1 VDGDR
6 SRRARRTGAR
16 SSLRRARVAGL
27 GLALIAAALPLA
39 SEPAPKLLRGR
50 LEPVG
55 QPDPAH
61 PVLTD
66 LEVFDGALFVA
77 SAVRPLALPGAAI
90 WRTEDGRSFTPLV
103 LRPEGEGFLRLR
115 AIDGALYA
123 PEADPRGLGEGR
135 ILRSEDGRSFRSEL
149 VAGVA
154 HTFDVAL
161 HQEALVSASAG
172 MDERGVLHRR
182 TPAGWV
188 SAAVVP
194 ALRAHFMASRGGSL
208 FVGLIEPEGSADF
221 VRFRGAVG
229 EGEGEPLQVAPGQAV
244 TTRWFVTGAGRIYWS
259 HRADGEDRVLTS
271 SDGQRWQSVPGL
283 RGRFVSD
290 FAEEGG
296 VLYALAGRGLF
307 GKIGE
312 APFQLVAEAPARGT
326 FGPIRVDAT
335 HRSLDG
341 SASLAAWRGT
351 LWAGSSRDGRLYR
364 LVPEAD

>member
-27 GLALIAAALPLA
+27 ALIAAALTLA

-50 LEPVG
+50 LEPMG
-55 QPDPAH
+55 QPNAAH

-66 LEVFDGALFVA
+66 LEVFDDALYVA

-90 WRTEDGRSFTPLV
+90 WRTEDGRSFTPIA

-123 PEADPRGLGEGR
+123 PEADPRGRGEGR
-135 ILRSEDGRSFRSEL
+135 ILRSEDGRSFRSER

-161 HQEALVSASAG
+161 HQGAVVSASAG
-172 MDERGVLHRR
+172 MDARGVLHRR
-182 TPAGWV
+182 TPNGWV
-188 SAAVVP
+188 RAAPVP
-194 ALRAHFMASRGGSL
+194 ALRAHFMASLGGSL

-221 VRFRGAVG
+221 VRFRGAVS
-229 EGEGEPLQVAPGQAV
+229 EDAAESLQAVPGEPV
-244 TTRWFVTGAGRIYWS
+244 TTRWYVTRAGRIYWS
-259 HRADGEDRVLTS
+259 HYAEGEDRVFTS
-271 SDGQRWQSVPGL
+271 VDGKRWRSVPAL
-283 RGRFVSD
+283 RGRVVSD

-296 VLYALAGRGLF
+296 VLYALAGRGIF
-307 GKIGE
+307 GEVGDG
-312 APFQLVAEAPARGT
+312 PFRLVAEAPARGT
-326 FGPIRVDAT
+326 FGPIRVDDT

-341 SASLAAWRGT
+341 SASLIAWRGT
-351 LWAGSSRDGRLYR
+351 LWAGSSTDGRLYR
-364 LVPEAD
+364 LVPEAP

>member
-1 VDGDR
+1 
-6 SRRARRTGAR
+6 
-16 SSLRRARVAGL
+16 LRRRRIAGL
-27 GLALIAAALPLA
+27 GLALVAVALPLA

-50 LEPVG
+50 LEPSG
-55 QPDPAH
+55 RPDPTHA
-61 PVLTD
+61 VLTD
-66 LEVFDGALFVA
+66 LEVFGNALYVA

-90 WRTEDGRSFTPLV
+90 WRTEDGRSFTPV
-103 LRPEGEGFLRLR
+103 ALRPEGEGFLRLR

-135 ILRSEDGRSFRSEL
+135 ILRSEDGRSFRSER
-149 VAGVA
+149 VADVA
-154 HTFDVAL
+154 HSFDVAL
-161 HQEALVSASAG
+161 HEGALVSAGAG
-172 MDERGVLHRR
+172 MDARGVLHRR
-182 TPAGWV
+182 TPDGWV
-188 SAAVVP
+188 PAAVVP
-194 ALRAHFMASRGGSL
+194 ALRAHFMATQGGSL
-208 FVGLIEPEGSADF
+208 FVGLIAPEGSADF

-229 EGEGEPLQVAPGQAV
+229 EEAGEPLQAVPGEPV
-244 TTRWFVTGAGRIYWS
+244 TTRWYVTRAGRIYWS
-259 HRADGEDRVLTS
+259 HYANGEDRVLTS
-271 SDGQRWQSVPGL
+271 VDGQRWQSVPGL

-312 APFQLVAEAPARGT
+312 APFELVAEAPARGT
-326 FGPIRVDAT
+326 FGPIRVDDT